1 MHFYKKKQISVL
13 PEIERRNISVI
24 NVLFL
29 QNKIAISVFYV
40 YFFGGCAYNEIVT
53 IPAQRKAAFYMKEV
67 LMEIGS
73 LADIA
78 LAQMPATTSV
88 PSDISVA
95 MLSKQLDLTQE
106 MGADMIKAME
116 NSVNPAVGG
125 NIDVYA

>member
-13 PEIERRNISVI
+13 PEMKTRNISVI

-29 QNKIAISVFYV
+29 QNKISISVFYV
-40 YFFGGCAYNEIVT
+40 YFFARCAYNEIVT